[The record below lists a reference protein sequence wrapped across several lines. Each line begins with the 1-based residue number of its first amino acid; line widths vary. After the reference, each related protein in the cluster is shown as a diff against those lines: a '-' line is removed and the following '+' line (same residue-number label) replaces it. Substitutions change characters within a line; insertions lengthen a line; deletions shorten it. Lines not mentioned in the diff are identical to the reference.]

1 MHDPDNQRI
10 MADPSTASSDID
22 DEVVVL
28 NMARGRYYGLN
39 EVAGQVWH
47 WMREPRTRQELID
60 LLVAE
65 FEVDPERA
73 AADLDRLLDD
83 LRGREL
89 VVDVP

>member
-1 MHDPDNQRI
+1 MDDPDDQRI
-10 MADPSTASSDID
+10 MADPSAASSDID

-28 NMARGRYYGLN
+28 SMARGCYYGLN
-39 EVAGQVWH
+39 DVAGQVWR

-73 AADLDRLLDD
+73 AGDLDRLLDD